1 MPAQI
6 NATITQNISDRQLDI
21 DSMIL
26 SMIFSMIF
34 IQLNNEGDMSNTKH
48 TPLHIISN
56 HLSFST
62 MNVVFGVAVLM
73 SIPN

>member
-6 NATITQNISDRQLDI
+6 NATIIQNMSDRQPDI

-26 SMIFSMIF
+26 SMIF
-34 IQLNNEGDMSNTKH
+34 IQLNNEGDTSNTKH
-48 TPLHIISN
+48 IPLRIISN

-62 MNVVFGVAVLM
+62 MNVVLGVAVFM